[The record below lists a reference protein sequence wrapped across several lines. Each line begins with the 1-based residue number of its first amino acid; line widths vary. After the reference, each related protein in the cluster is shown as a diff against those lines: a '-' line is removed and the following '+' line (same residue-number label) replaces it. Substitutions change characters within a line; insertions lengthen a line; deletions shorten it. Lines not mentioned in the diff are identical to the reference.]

1 MKRFFIALTLLA
13 LVGFGLPA
21 SAAEP
26 SLHEVYQTANA
37 GRLDDARAMMR
48 DVLAAHPNSAKA
60 HYVNAELLARQGQL
74 KQATT
79 ELETAER
86 LAPGLPF
93 ASQESVTGLKN
104 SLRQHAPT
112 HLPQAAASALP
123 GQGASGFPWGLLAAG
138 LGVIALIALAA
149 RFMSG
154 RNPQPQIQGNGA
166 LARPGFGNT
175 GNASNANPYSPA
187 TPYGAPPQAYGGAA
201 GVPAAGAGLGSQM
214 LGGLATGVAVGAGV
228 AAGQALM
235 NRVMDGHKSS
245 SGFSDLG
252 PSANDHD
259 TMPPDAGFS
268 DLGGQDFGISD
279 NSSWDDSGSSSD
291 SDWN

>member
-21 SAAEP
+21 TAAEP

-74 KQATT
+74 KQAST

-104 SLRQHAPT
+104 SLRQHSPA
-112 HLPQAAASALP
+112 HLPQAAASTLP
-123 GQGASGFPWGLLAAG
+123 GPGASGFPWGLLAAG
-138 LGVIALIALAA
+138 LGVIAFIALAA
-149 RFMSG
+149 RLMAK
-154 RNPQPQIQGNGA
+154 RNPQPQYQGNGG
-166 LARPGFGNT
+166 LARPGFGNSA
-175 GNASNANPYSPA
+175 NSSASPYTPPA
-187 TPYGAPPQAYGGAA
+187 PYGAPAQAYGGAA
-201 GVPAAGAGLGSQM
+201 GAPAAGAGLGSQM

-252 PSANDHD
+252 PAINDRD
-259 TMPPDAGFS
+259 STLPEAGFS
-268 DLGGQDFGISD
+268 DLGGQDFGIAD